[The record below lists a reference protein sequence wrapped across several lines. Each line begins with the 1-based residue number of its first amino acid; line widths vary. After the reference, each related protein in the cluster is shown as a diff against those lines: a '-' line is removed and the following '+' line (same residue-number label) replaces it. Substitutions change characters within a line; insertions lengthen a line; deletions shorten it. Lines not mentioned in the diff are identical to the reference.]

1 MPAAD
6 PPETQEDT
14 EGILLERIY
23 RIENAVRTIDRLYE
37 SFLTLRF
44 SPEWTKN
51 EKPRLAAWLKKE

>member
-1 MPAAD
+1 
-6 PPETQEDT
+6 
-14 EGILLERIY
+14 LERIY

-51 EKPRLAAWLKKE
+51 EKPRLAAWLRKEQE